1 MKPVVLV
8 ILITLLA
15 LVPVVE
21 PVWATGLHSTG
32 HGYCPVHANPG
43 ILAEP
48 ARALPLP
55 RAWNL
60 GGAGDS
66 IHLLALTRLHFVPPR
81 P

>member
-1 MKPVVLV
+1 MKPAVLV

-15 LVPVVE
+15 LVPAIE
-21 PVWATGLHSTG
+21 PVWAGGLHSTG

-48 ARALPLP
+48 ARALAVP
-55 RAWNL
+55 RARNL
-60 GGAGDS
+60 RDAGGS
-66 IHLLALTRLHFVPPR
+66 THLLDFTRPHFVPPR

>member
-1 MKPVVLV
+1 MKLAVPV

-15 LVPVVE
+15 LVPAVE
-21 PVWATGLHSTG
+21 PVWASGLHSTG

-48 ARALPLP
+48 AQALALP
-55 RAWNL
+55 RARNL
-60 GGAGDS
+60 RGAGGS
-66 IHLLALTRLHFVPPR
+66 IHLLTLTRPHFVPPR

>member
-1 MKPVVLV
+1 MKPAVLV

-15 LVPVVE
+15 LVPAVE

-55 RAWNL
+55 RARNL
-60 GGAGDS
+60 GGVGDP

-81 P
+81 S